1 MLFYVIQAKLH
12 RIAWQSD
19 GAQATVAVIPRPRV
33 RDNTPMGP
41 APSLQVMGTSCWV
54 TF

>member
-19 GAQATVAVIPRPRV
+19 GAQATVAV
-33 RDNTPMGP
+33 TPCTEK
-41 APSLQVMGTSCWV
+41 A
-54 TF
+54 